1 MQEDFL
7 YYLWQHKLLYAD
19 RIQLTNGESIRILH
33 PGFRNNES
41 GPDFANARLE
51 LNGLQWA
58 GNVEIHVRSSDWKRH
73 GHDSDMA
80 YDNILLHVVH
90 EHDAEVYRRDG
101 SPIPTLEM
109 KNRYPLRYLE
119 HYEQLMQAPSTFV
132 ACASQLH
139 DVPEIQRSTWTERL
153 MIERLEQRTSGL
165 RTILQESKGHWTQ
178 VLYRMLG
185 RGFGFKVNAVP
196 FEWLTQVV
204 PYTLLQRHRERSEES
219 EALLFGQAGL
229 LPQHGGD
236 PYTRRL
242 AQQYSFQKSTYR
254 LHALPEHLWKFGGLR
269 PYNFPTLRISQFAS
283 LFRHNPNI
291 QEHIVHAIA
300 VNDVCAA
307 LEVQASDY
315 WFHHYRFGVACTPVR
330 KSLGQAG
337 IRHLLLNAVIPY
349 LFFFGKQQHLPVLC
363 DKALYWM
370 QSIPPESNSILQ
382 AWHQH
387 GWKARYAGEAQ
398 ALLQLKKHYCD
409 LKKCVTCH
417 IGKHLLKQ
425 V

>member
-1 MQEDFL
+1 
-7 YYLWQHKLLYAD
+7 
-19 RIQLTNGESIRILH
+19 
-33 PGFRNNES
+33 
-41 GPDFANARLE
+41 
-51 LNGLQWA
+51 
-58 GNVEIHVRSSDWKRH
+58 
-73 GHDSDMA
+73 MA
-80 YDNILLHVVH
+80 FDNILLHVVH
-90 EHDAEVYRRDG
+90 EHDAEIFRRDG

-119 HYEQLMQAPSTFV
+119 HYEQLMQGPSAFIP
-132 ACASQLH
+132 CASQLNE
-139 DVPEIQRSTWTERL
+139 VTPILRTAWTERL
-153 MIERLEQRTSGL
+153 MIERLEQRTSDL

-204 PYTLLQRHRERSEES
+204 PYTLLQRHRHRLDES
-219 EALLFGQAGL
+219 EALLYGQAGL
-229 LPQHGGD
+229 LPHHGGD

-242 AQQYSFQKSTYR
+242 AQQYSFLKSTYQ
-254 LHALPEHLWKFGGLR
+254 LQGLPEHLWKFGGLR
-269 PYNFPTLRISQFAS
+269 PFNFPTLRISQFAA
-283 LFRHNPNI
+283 LFQQNANI
-291 QEHIVHAIA
+291 QEHIVHAIE
-300 VNDVCAA
+300 VEDVYAT

-315 WFHHYRFGVACTPVR
+315 WFHHYRFGIACAPVR

-337 IRHLLLNAVIPY
+337 IQHLLLNSIIPY

-370 QSIPPESNSILQ
+370 QSIPPESNRILQ
-382 AWHQH
+382 AWKRH
-387 GWKARYAGEAQ
+387 GWKAIHAGEAQ
-398 ALLQLKKHYCD
+398 ALIQLKKHYCD

-425 V
+425 A